1 MIITVGGNPGSGT
14 TTLSKKLVQ
23 YFGLTHVYAG
33 QIFREMAA
41 AEGLSLEEF
50 SKKAEQDQS
59 IDAEVDR
66 KQVERAS
73 ENTVVEGRMA
83 GFLVSADIKI
93 WLYAPLEVRAQR
105 IAGREHTVYEESL
118 QKILDREA
126 SEKKRYKKY
135 YKKDIDDLS
144 LYDLV
149 LNTRLWDQ
157 EGVFNIVKTAI
168 EVREW

>member
-1 MIITVGGNPGSGT
+1 
-14 TTLSKKLVQ
+14 
-23 YFGLTHVYAG
+23 
-33 QIFREMAA
+33 
-41 AEGLSLEEF
+41 
-50 SKKAEQDQS
+50 
-59 IDAEVDR
+59 
-66 KQVERAS
+66 
-73 ENTVVEGRMA
+73 
-83 GFLVSADIKI
+83 
-93 WLYAPLEVRAQR
+93 VRAQR
-105 IAGREHTVYEESL
+105 IADREHTVYEESL
-118 QKILDREA
+118 QKIIDREA